1 MSLNLKDAKKGSGER
16 ALAPAGNH
24 VARCYS
30 IIDLGS
36 HTQDGKFGV
45 RTQRLIR
52 ISWELPDEQHT
63 FQQERGPE
71 PFAVHLMV
79 NFTVGL
85 KSRLLKLLESW
96 KGKALSD
103 AELDDFELKALLGK
117 ACMVSV
123 VHAVNGDNTYAN
135 VDSVTPVPKKMEVP
149 EQVNKSIYYEIELG
163 RNEIFKSLPDW
174 MKEMI
179 EKCNEWKADPPAGS
193 DSPPDDIFGD
203 EGEESDK
210 PF

>member
-1 MSLNLKDAKKGSGER
+1 MSLNLKDAKKSGGER

-30 IIDLGS
+30 IVDLGS
-36 HTQDGKFGV
+36 HTADGKYGV
-45 RTQRLIR
+45 RTERKIR
-52 ISWELPDEQHT
+52 ITWELPEEQHT

-71 PFAVHLMV
+71 PFAVHTTI
-79 NFTVGL
+79 NFTIGP

-103 AELDDFELKALLGK
+103 AELDNFELKSLLGK
-117 ACMVSV
+117 TCMVNV
-123 VHAVNGDNTYAN
+123 THQTVGDNTFAN
-135 VDSVTPVPKKMEVP
+135 VDSVAPVPKKMEVP
-149 EQVNKSIYYEIELG
+149 SPVNQQIYYEIDMG
-163 RNEIFKSLPDW
+163 KSDVFKSLPDW

-179 EKCNEWKADPPAGS
+179 NKCNEWKSDPPAGS
-193 DSPPDDIFGD
+193 DSPPDDIFED
-203 EGEESDK
+203 ETDDSK